1 MHRRDLFK
9 SLTAA
14 AALAL
19 PRPPKAAAGATKA
32 RFRPAICAYSFRNQL
47 KAGSMTYADL
57 IRMAADLGAD
67 GIDMTAYWLRDT
79 TNDTLYPLK
88 KLAYQSSIA
97 IYTIG
102 INARMTR
109 STPEAQAAEVANLRK
124 WLDVAERLG
133 ASHMRVFGGDVP
145 KGATEDQAVAWAVE
159 TLKRC
164 AGEAAKKG
172 ITLGVEDD
180 GGITT
185 NADRTVEIVKK
196 ADSPWARINLDVG
209 NFPDNGYQ
217 QIEMCAPYASNVH
230 FKSQV
235 HINHHEE
242 PADWPRILKILG
254 AAGYRGYLALEYELD
269 QDPLTNVPKLV
280 AKMRETIAAA

>member
-1 MHRRDLFK
+1 MHRRDWIK
-9 SLTAA
+9 SLTA

-19 PRPPKAAAGATKA
+19 PRPSVASETKG

-47 KAGSMTYADL
+47 KNGSMTYADL

-67 GIDMTAYWLRDT
+67 GVDMTAYWLHDT
-79 TNDTLYPLK
+79 SNETLYPLK
-88 KLAYQSSIA
+88 KLAYHSSIA

-102 INARMTR
+102 TGARMAQP
-109 STPEAQAAEVANLRK
+109 TPELQAKEVEAVRK

-133 ASHMRVFGGDVP
+133 ALHMRIFGGAVP
-145 KGATEDQAVAWAVE
+145 KGASEDQAVAWAVE

-164 AGEAAKKG
+164 AEEAGKKG

-196 ADSPWARINLDVG
+196 TGSQWAGINLDVG
-209 NFPDNGYQ
+209 NFPDHPYQ
-217 QIEMCAPYASNVH
+217 QIEMCAPYATNVH

-235 HINHHEE
+235 HMDHREE
-242 PADWPRILKILG
+242 PADWPRILKIMG
-254 AAGYRGYLALEYELD
+254 AAGYRGYLALEYELED
-269 QDPLTNVPKLV
+269 DPMTNVPRLV
-280 AKMRETIAAA
+280 AK

>member
-1 MHRRDLFK
+1 MHRRDWIK
-9 SLTAA
+9 TLTAT
-14 AALAL
+14 ALAL
-19 PRPPKAAAGATKA
+19 PRSGVAGETKGF
-32 RFRPAICAYSFRNQL
+32 FRPAICAYSFRNQL
-47 KAGSMTYADL
+47 KNGSMTYADL

-79 TNDTLYPLK
+79 SDQTLYPLK
-88 KLAYQSSIA
+88 KLAYQKSVA

-102 INARMTR
+102 IGARMAR
-109 STPEAQAAEVANLRK
+109 ATPEERTAEVETVRT

-133 ASHMRVFGGDVP
+133 ASHMRVFGGAVP
-145 KGATEDQAVAWAVE
+145 KGASEDQAVAWAVE

-164 AGEAAKKG
+164 AEEAAKKG

-196 ADSPWARINLDVG
+196 TDSPWARINLDVG
-209 NFPDNGYQ
+209 NFPDNPYE

-235 HINHHEE
+235 HLNHREE

-254 AAGYRGYLALEYELD
+254 AAGYRGYLALEYELEE
-269 QDPLTNVPKLV
+269 DPMTNVPKLV
-280 AKMRETIAAA
+280 AKMREVISAAS